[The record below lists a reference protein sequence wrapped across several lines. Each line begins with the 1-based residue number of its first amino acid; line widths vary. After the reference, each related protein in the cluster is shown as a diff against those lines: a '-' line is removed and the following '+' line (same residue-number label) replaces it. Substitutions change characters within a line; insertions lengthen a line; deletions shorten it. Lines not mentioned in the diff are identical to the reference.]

1 MAIAYKHYPGMEV
14 LSCTDPFAFK
24 PHLHERYV
32 VWLNTG
38 CGEHYSL
45 KGKTDILQPGAISI
59 FEPGLVHANHPC
71 AVDKRHLRSFY
82 VEPAFFEDLAMQCS
96 DGGNPSFRFE
106 RKTVKDKELWS
117 RLALLHGSFFSGSRN
132 FDLESDVIETF
143 TSLITRHGAARLKDM
158 TGKGYS
164 SFPNMVDTRVN
175 QAIDYFHANL
185 DQEIRLKELAATLG
199 CTQFHLIRL
208 FRTHKGLS
216 PHAFLLQLRL
226 EHARKRLENGRPI
239 SDTAASAGFSD
250 QSHLTRTFKARYGLT
265 PMVYKKGSSNYRLT

>member
-24 PHLHERYV
+24 PHIHDRYV

-45 KGKTDILQPGAISI
+45 KGEADILQPGYISI
-59 FEPGLVHANHPC
+59 FEPELVHANHPC
-71 AVDKRHLRSFY
+71 AGDKRHLCSFY
-82 VEPAFFEDLAMQCS
+82 VEPKFFDDLAIQCN
-96 DGGNPSFRFE
+96 DGGHPSYGFE
-106 RKTVKDKELWS
+106 RKTVKDRELWTQ
-117 RLALLHGSFFSGSRN
+117 LALLHRNFFSESRIS
-132 FDLESDVIETF
+132 DLDSNVIEIF
-143 TSLITRHGAARLKDM
+143 ISLLTRHGSARLKDPS
-158 TGKGYS
+158 GRKHP
-164 SFPNMVDTRVN
+164 SFHTTLDSRVN

-185 DQEIRLKELAATLG
+185 AHEIRLKDLAGILG

-226 EHARKRLENGRPI
+226 EHARSLLEKGSPI
-239 SDTAASAGFSD
+239 AETSAASGFSD
-250 QSHLTRTFKARYGLT
+250 QSHLTRAFKTRYGLT
-265 PMVYKKGSSNYRLT
+265 PMVYKKATPNYRLT